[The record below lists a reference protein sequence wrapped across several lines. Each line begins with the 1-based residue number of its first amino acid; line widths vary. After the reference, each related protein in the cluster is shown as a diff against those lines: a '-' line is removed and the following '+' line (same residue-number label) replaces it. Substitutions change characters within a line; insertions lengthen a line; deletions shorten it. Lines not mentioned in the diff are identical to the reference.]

1 MEMESYETQIQRVID
16 YIEEDVMERRTL
28 AELASVAKFSEYH
41 FHRVFQSMVGDSVM
55 EYIRKRR
62 LARAAYQLSY
72 TEEKILDIAL
82 EHGFQS
88 HETFIRAF
96 KKLFHMTP
104 REYRKQRI
112 ATPLYGKVN
121 VKQRKWNPYLGG
133 IQMEFRLEK
142 KPELKVIGYELKTSN
157 KDGRSQREIPAL
169 WEQYL
174 GNKGYDKIPNQV
186 HQESMIELGM
196 CTDFNLE
203 SGDFTYIIGTE
214 VTSFDNA
221 ESDMVCRTF
230 PEATYAVFTTP
241 KVPHK
246 DMVSSIHQTWNAI
259 FSEWFP
265 HSGYEHAG
273 VVEFELYDERCHE
286 DKSEFAQVEIWLPV
300 QKKQ

>member
-1 MEMESYETQIQRVID
+1 MESYETQIQKAID
-16 YIEEDVMERRTL
+16 YIEEDVMEKQTL
-28 AELASVAKFSEYH
+28 SDLSRIAGFSEYH
-41 FHRVFQSMVGDSVM
+41 FHRVFQALVGDTVM
-55 EYIRKRR
+55 EYVRKRR
-62 LARAAYQLSY
+62 LARAAYQLSH

-96 KKLFHMTP
+96 KKLFQMTP
-104 REYRKQRI
+104 SSYRKQGI
-112 ATPLYGKVN
+112 QTPMYYKAN
-121 VKQRKWNPYLGG
+121 VKQRKFNPYLGG
-133 IQMEFRLEK
+133 IQMEFRIEK
-142 KPELKVIGYELKTSN
+142 KPAFYVAGYEMKTSN
-157 KDGRSQREIPAL
+157 KEGKNIKDIPVF

-174 GNKGYDKIPNQV
+174 KNNLASNITNRKYTDQYV
-186 HQESMIELGM
+186 ELGM

-203 SGDFTYIIGTE
+203 TGDFTYIIGME
-214 VTSFDNA
+214 VTSFDELPNELA
-221 ESDMVCRTF
+221 QRTF

-246 DMVSSIHQTWNAI
+246 EMVSSIQQTWHAI

-273 VVEFELYDERCHE
+273 VTEFELYDERCHE

-300 QKKQ
+300 QKKQQ